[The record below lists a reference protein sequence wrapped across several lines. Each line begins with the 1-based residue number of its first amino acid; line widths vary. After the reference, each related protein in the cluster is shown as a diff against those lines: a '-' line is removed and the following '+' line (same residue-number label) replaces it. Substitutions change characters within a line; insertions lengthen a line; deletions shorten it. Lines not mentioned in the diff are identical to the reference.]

1 MANTS
6 EHLPCTSLNLTPSA
20 DTSNISLHMDEDASF
35 RTRGQLDFTFSN
47 LNTSDQSILV
57 RLKEAF
63 QLYLRKDE
71 VLFNRDSKK

>member
-6 EHLPCTSLNLTPSA
+6 EHFPCNSLNITPNA
-20 DTSNISLHMDEDASF
+20 DTSNVSIHLDEDPSF
-35 RTRGQLDFTFSN
+35 RNRGQLDFTFSN
-47 LNTSDQSILV
+47 LNTSDQSILL

-71 VLFNRDSKK
+71 VLFNRI